1 MCLSQNTENLIGTLI
16 KNKPTKK
23 SCLHQ
28 YYKINIKEKRLK
40 YGLRQCQ
47 TTLLGSVQS
56 IQPSSTQQL
65 LDKIFTMVNGQHVRD
80 KELNPEKVDEKVWGK
95 KKKK

>member
-1 MCLSQNTENLIGTLI
+1 MGSDNVKQ
-16 KNKPTKK
+16 
-23 SCLHQ
+23 
-28 YYKINIKEKRLK
+28 R
-40 YGLRQCQ
+40 
-47 TTLLGSVQS
+47 TLLGSVQS

-80 KELNPEKVDEKVWGK
+80 KELNPEKVDEKVWEK